1 MSIMKKTILFLAF
14 VFSICTYA
22 QDNKPTF
29 EKVGDMV
36 KATYY
41 HDNGEIAQT
50 GYYKDGKLHGEWE
63 MFDEKGQKV
72 AVGTYD
78 MGKRAGK
85 WLFWEGKMLKE
96 VDFTDNR
103 IASVVQLKDSE
114 GVVIK
119 Q

>member
-1 MSIMKKTILFLAF
+1 MKKIVLLFAF
-14 VFSICTYA
+14 LFSVCIYA

-29 EKVGDMV
+29 EKEGDLV

-50 GYYKDGKLHGEWE
+50 GFYKDGKLHGEWE

-72 AVGTYD
+72 ALGTYD
-78 MGKRAGK
+78 MGKRTGK
-85 WLFWEGKMLKE
+85 WLFWEHKLLRE

-103 IASVVQLKDSE
+103 ITSVVQHKDSKS
-114 GVVIK
+114 VVIK

>member
-1 MSIMKKTILFLAF
+1 MKKTVLFFAF
-14 VFSICTYA
+14 LFSVCTYA
-22 QDNKPTF
+22 QEKKPTF
-29 EKVGDMV
+29 EKADDMV

-50 GYYKDGKLHGEWE
+50 GFYKDGKLHGTWK
-63 MFDEKGQKV
+63 MFDEKGQKI

-78 MGKRAGK
+78 MGKRTGK

-103 IASVVQLKDSE
+103 IASVVQLKDSK